1 MNTSKFLDDCGDN
14 GSSYLRSSHEQISE
28 RTQDISLVLSEQS
41 MDIST
46 KSSWI
51 EQV

>member
-1 MNTSKFLDDCGDN
+1 MSNTLHMRCSDN
-14 GSSYLRSSHEQISE
+14 DYEQISE
-28 RTQDISLVLSEQS
+28 RTQDLSLVLSEQS
-41 MDIST
+41 MDNST